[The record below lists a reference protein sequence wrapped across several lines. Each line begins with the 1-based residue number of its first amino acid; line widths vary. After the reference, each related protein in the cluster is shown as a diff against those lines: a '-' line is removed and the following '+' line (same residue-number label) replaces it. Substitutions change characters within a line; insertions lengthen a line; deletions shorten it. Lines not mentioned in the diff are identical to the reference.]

1 MGNNKKIVITFAV
14 NMFLLNIQAELLLS
28 PTFHAIY
35 PALHLCRSFWIR
47 LILGFVQFSVMFGC
61 NGLMFALLTDCLYIS
76 VTLWICVTSVVSFQL
91 FSSLFSLAVS
101 SYSKCSSR
109 TPPLPL
115 SFVMCPE
122 RSEKGSL
129 CTCAGEHLN
138 KCIVFCEKVQLFVS
152 YSKKGKHPQMLV

>member
-35 PALHLCRSFWIR
+35 PALHLCCSFLFLIH
-47 LILGFVQFSVMFGC
+47 LILCFVKFSVLFGC
-61 NGLMFALLTDCLYIS
+61 NGLMFSLLTDCLYIS
-76 VTLWICVTSVVSFQL
+76 VTLLICETSVVSFPL
-91 FSSLFSLAVS
+91 FSSLFSLAVR

-115 SFVMCPE
+115 SFVICPE
-122 RSEKGSL
+122 
-129 CTCAGEHLN
+129 
-138 KCIVFCEKVQLFVS
+138 V
-152 YSKKGKHPQMLV
+152 KKAPYVLVLENT